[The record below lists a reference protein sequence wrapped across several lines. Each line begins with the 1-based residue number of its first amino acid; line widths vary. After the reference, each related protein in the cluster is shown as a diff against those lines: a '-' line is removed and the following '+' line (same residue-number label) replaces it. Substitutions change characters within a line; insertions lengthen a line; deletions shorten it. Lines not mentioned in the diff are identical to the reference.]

1 MPLAARI
8 DDEDRRP
15 QAVLPH
21 LRVPGVER
29 SWAQAHLCPALGECG
44 YSDNTSG
51 KFSKSFADV
60 LLPARSHDPGS
71 PGGSIRSAS
80 PRGLAAMD
88 LLARRGLP
96 RCSCFG
102 FVAGTHTHRSCP
114 DRAAGTMVRYFRE
127 TPLSSAVLSNQPS
140 DAPSR

>member
-8 DDEDRRP
+8 DDGDRRP

-21 LRVPGVER
+21 LRVPVVER
-29 SWAQAHLCPALGECG
+29 SWAQSHLYPALGECC
-44 YSDNTSG
+44 YRDNTSG

-71 PGGSIRSAS
+71 HGGSIRSAS
-80 PRGLAAMD
+80 PRGLAARD
-88 LLARRGLP
+88 WRARRGLP

-102 FVAGTHTHRSCP
+102 FVAGTHTHRSCH
-114 DRAAGTMVRYFRE
+114 DRAAGTLVRYLQE
-127 TPLSSAVLSNQPS
+127 TPPPSVVLSNPPS